1 MSTPVSSTFDGL
13 ASVDRYGNLAPI
25 VVDRLDERYLS
36 EMSVPA
42 TDSRVAAILADA
54 TSQIATTFHA
64 TAESRDAVSAADPRY
79 AGGMRTT
86 KTGAQNKAALVAATK
101 AAQALGGEVRIPAGR
116 YVVDPI
122 RAEEFYA
129 GAPSGAGS
137 RTTQGPVMWR
147 GAGSAFHADNRR
159 ASYNSSTWTSLTM
172 GPQGT
177 VLVASEAVTAG
188 TPWFEL
194 TDNAG
199 AEGSTM
205 ADLAIVGRGVGV
217 GVRHGWIAKH
227 PLKLNNPADGGG
239 WPVRQRWSNVSIAN
253 FEVGYQST
261 TENSVFSG
269 LLLMACKVGLAT
281 GRPFNGNVFLGLNV
295 EKCAEIG
302 VLLTHSTTNYFLGGV
317 IQSSDSLLGQV
328 VIEQASFNNVFQNFY
343 IETAK
348 SNATA
353 ENPYVAVT
361 IGGTNYWNL
370 TDNRG
375 PACNGNQFI
384 DCHWDFHTQHAVI
397 RAQNANNTILRN
409 GYSKS
414 TLTSTPPSVPPK
426 IELLAGK
433 DHRVE
438 GEWPQ
443 GVTGNGVANSYI
455 NINGQPS
462 RLPSGIITTSITAS
476 GPVKSTGVIKP
487 GEVSRSA
494 LPDPDEA
501 GRGALIYEAQRQTLM
516 VALPRSSDGKLVWAP
531 LGETP
536 SYANGTGG
544 AFNIPN
550 SLSGAADWRTRVSL
564 ASAASVVLP
573 DPGTRPPGYKVTI
586 RTKAGAA
593 ITSEG
598 SGATVNG
605 ASSWTSPGGAVTFT
619 VTAATGWET
628 W

>member
-1 MSTPVSSTFDGL
+1 MSTPVSTTFDGL
-13 ASVDRYGNLAPI
+13 ASVDRYGHLAPI
-25 VVDRLDERYLS
+25 ITDRLDERYGDG
-36 EMSVPA
+36 A

-54 TSQIATTFHA
+54 TSQIAAAFHA
-64 TAESRDAVSAADPRY
+64 TAESRGTVSAADPRY

-147 GAGSAFHADNRR
+147 GAGSVFHADNRR

-217 GVRHGWIAKH
+217 GVRHGWIAKN
-227 PLKLNNPADGGG
+227 PRNLNNPADGGG
-239 WPVRQRWSNVSIAN
+239 WPIRQRWSNVSIAN

-261 TENSVFSG
+261 VENSVFSG

-295 EKCAEIG
+295 ERCAEIG

-317 IQSSDSLLGQV
+317 IQSSESLLGQV
-328 VIEQASFNNVFQNFY
+328 VIEQASFNNVFQGIYF
-343 IETAK
+343 ETAK

-353 ENPYVAVT
+353 EDPYVAVT

-375 PACNGNQFI
+375 PQCSGNQI
-384 DCHWDFHTQHAVI
+384 LDCHWDFHTQHAVI
-397 RAQNANNTILRN
+397 RVVNATNTVLRN
-409 GYSKS
+409 GYSKYAI
-414 TLTSTPPSVPPK
+414 TSTPPSVPPK
-426 IELLAGK
+426 IELLAGR

-438 GEWPQ
+438 GEWVQ
-443 GVTGNGVANSYI
+443 GVTGNGVKNSYI
-455 NINGQPS
+455 AINGQPANIPTGADI
-462 RLPSGIITTSITAS
+462 RGPLTVSGAIQAARSTIASMPAPTA
-476 GPVKSTGVIKP
+476 
-487 GEVSRSA
+487 
-494 LPDPDEA
+494 A
-501 GRGALIYEAQRQTLM
+501 GQVFYATDRQALM
-516 VALPRSSDGKLVWAP
+516 VAKPRSDGTGYVWAP
-531 LGETP
+531 AGDTMGY
-536 SYANGTGG
+536 SNGATGDFDIS
-544 AFNIPN
+544 AT
-550 SLSGAADWRTRVSL
+550 LSGAADYHSHVTL
-564 ASAASVVLP
+564 LHAASVILP
-573 DPGTRPPGYKVTI
+573 DPATKPKGYRVSIQLRSGTTI
-586 RTKAGAA
+586 KA
-593 ITSEG
+593 S
-598 SGATVNG
+598 NG
-605 ASSWTSPGGAVTFT
+605 ASVSDRGDKTL
-619 VTAATGWET
+619 TAAGGTTTFQVQTPTVWKIYSVVPFS
-628 W
+628 